1 MERRG
6 PSTAAGAPYDETRAP
21 LAAIVD
27 KAEAQIEA
35 FTGAWQKLADELEA
49 GAAAA
54 VEKLNVALPDP
65 HEPVELAI
73 MATAPEPLYSSRD
86 DWREATEKLIAYR
99 DLGDLGGDLDE
110 EPTE

>member
-1 MERRG
+1 
-6 PSTAAGAPYDETRAP
+6 
-21 LAAIVD
+21 
-27 KAEAQIEA
+27 
-35 FTGAWQKLADELEA
+35 
-49 GAAAA
+49 
-54 VEKLNVALPDP
+54 
-65 HEPVELAI
+65 